1 MRISDW
7 SSDVCSSDL
16 IEEVD
21 REDRL
26 LRGFVA
32 YAGIDVDPRGDLCLE
47 LRIAGVSP
55 QLCVER
61 RSAVLRRGFEQRDV
75 VKLDRRVGEQIVG
88 TKLLHRDRQPRS
100 AILEGTAR
108 RDAVRVA
115 IGIDER
121 RGNPRSEEHT
131 YELQ

>member
-1 MRISDW
+1 MIRRPSGATRTDP
-7 SSDVCSSDL
+7 
-16 IEEVD
+16 
-21 REDRL
+21 L
-26 LRGFVA
+26 LPYTTLFRS
-32 YAGIDVDPRGDLCLE
+32 LCLE
-47 LRIAGVSP
+47 RRIAGVSP

-115 IGIDER
+115 IGI
-121 RGNPRSEEHT
+121 
-131 YELQ
+131 

>member
-100 AILEGTAR
+100 AILERSEAR
-108 RDAVRVA
+108 RVGKECVSTGRS
-115 IGIDER
+115 
-121 RGNPRSEEHT
+121 RGSPFHYKKT
-131 YELQ
+131 Q

>member
-47 LRIAGVSP
+47 LRIAVVSP

-75 VKLDRRVGEQIVG
+75 VKLARCVGEQLVG
-88 TKLLHRDRQPRS
+88 TKQ
-100 AILEGTAR
+100 
-108 RDAVRVA
+108 
-115 IGIDER
+115 IGIAWCRER
-121 RGNPRSEEHT
+121 VCQTVSIQVVALSFIKKTHIKRQTH
-131 YELQ
+131 